1 MAFTYDPDLST
12 DRDRV
17 RFRLRDTDEE
27 HPFFSDAQIA
37 DLLADVGTYRRAVAE
52 GARVLLMERARFA
65 HANPTLGEANGVEAP
80 NPNFRDPEF
89 TAYLKDLI
97 AEYGGGVTTL
107 PLAVV
112 THIGSH
118 PTTPEL

>member
-1 MAFTYDPDLST
+1 VAFTYDPDLST
-12 DRDRV
+12 DRDRI
-17 RFRLRDTDEE
+17 RFRLRDTDPA

-37 DLLADVGTYRRAVAE
+37 DLLADGGTYRRAVAE

-65 HANPTLGEANGVEAP
+65 HAQPTLGDANGTAAP
-80 NPNFRDPEF
+80 NPHFRDPEF
-89 TAYLKDLI
+89 TTYLEKLI